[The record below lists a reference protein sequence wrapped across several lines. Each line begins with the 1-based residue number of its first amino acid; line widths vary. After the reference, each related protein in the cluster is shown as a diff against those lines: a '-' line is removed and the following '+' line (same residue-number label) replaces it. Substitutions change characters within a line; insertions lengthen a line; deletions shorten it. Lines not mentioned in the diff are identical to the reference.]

1 MRSPIC
7 WLGGKGLLVKKLLP
21 LVPEHRIYVEVFGG
35 GASLLLAK
43 DPAVSEVEV
52 YNDLDSRLVNL
63 FEVLREPEGFAEFER
78 RAVLTPFGREV
89 FRRARDSEAVDPVEG
104 AWAFFVRQSFGGMGA
119 FEWVSEWDL
128 SAFGGGVEVAA
139 VGCGV

>member
-63 FEVLREPEGFAEFER
+63 FEVLREPEGFAEFE
-78 RAVLTPFGREV
+78 ASKPLKPF
-89 FRRARDSEAVDPVEG
+89 
-104 AWAFFVRQSFGGMGA
+104 
-119 FEWVSEWDL
+119 
-128 SAFGGGVEVAA
+128 
-139 VGCGV
+139 